1 MILLEGISAAVSIR
15 NGELAVRT
23 GRKIA
28 DALAVLKALENNA
41 LQRLAGI
48 LVDFGDGNVLL
59 HHIGNSE
66 ESRVLGIVFDGEY
79 LFVQYILRVG
89 DNLLRLISTRLG
101 IRQPDTA
108 ISAGGVIAEQLAVLV
123 DGESDASIGL

>member
-1 MILLEGISAAVSIR
+1 MLDGNRFLIQHITGKSMILLEGVSAAVCVGNR
-15 NGELAVRT
+15 KLAVRT

-48 LVDFGDGNVLL
+48 LVDLGDGNVLL

-66 ESRVLGIVFDGEY
+66 ESRVLGIVFDGEH
-79 LFVQYILRVG
+79 LFVQH
-89 DNLLRLISTRLG
+89 ISGR
-101 IRQPDTA
+101 
-108 ISAGGVIAEQLAVLV
+108 
-123 DGESDASIGL
+123 